1 MRCWLWTWWL
11 WHIARLCVTSSCPLP
26 IWPSTERGATVLEA
40 LVLEALCFP
49 ISSLCAVIGSSSLAR
64 HGRSLPIITSK
75 ARLTL
80 NPNNPAEVILP
91 LQEEAALT
99 HIWNIIW
106 SIRTRRMLL
115 TEGYASLILF
125 QTVLSPRLCSDAAAW
140 FATPSNTAH

>member
-11 WHIARLCVTSSCPLP
+11 WHIARLCVTSLCPLP

-91 LQEEAALT
+91 LQEEANTSPHSHLEYYLEHQDSADASNWRLSKFDPLS
-99 HIWNIIW
+99 NCAVP
-106 SIRTRRMLL
+106 SSLL
-115 TEGYASLILF
+115 
-125 QTVLSPRLCSDAAAW
+125 W